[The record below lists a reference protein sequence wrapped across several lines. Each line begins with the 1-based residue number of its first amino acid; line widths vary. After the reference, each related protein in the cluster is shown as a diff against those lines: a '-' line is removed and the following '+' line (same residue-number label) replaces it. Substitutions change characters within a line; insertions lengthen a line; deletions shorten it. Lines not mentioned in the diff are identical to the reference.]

1 MYYALI
7 CQRLILIYWT
17 MEQTNVNPALNAAP
31 LHEYS
36 EQTLLLAYAPVYRHR
51 AGGGTGNNLS
61 IRKLNWTFCLGI
73 WPLSH
78 LADLE
83 KVGMRT
89 RTCTHTQTHTQAST
103 QTAWKWPAF
112 QNKLHSALVF
122 FLPFFRRLLCSDGD
136 SHPNHGEM
144 FEEPISPDGQGH

>member
-17 MEQTNVNPALNAAP
+17 MEQTNVNPALNTAP
-31 LHEYS
+31 SHKYS
-36 EQTLLLAYAPVYRHR
+36 KQTLLLAYAPVYQHW
-51 AGGGTGNNLS
+51 AGGGITNNLS
-61 IRKLNWTFCLGI
+61 IRKLNWTFCLGV

-83 KVGMRT
+83 KVGMHART
-89 RTCTHTQTHTQAST
+89 HTHTQTST

-112 QNKLHSALVF
+112 QNRLHSALVF
-122 FLPFFRRLLCSDGD
+122 FLPFFRRLLCSEGG

-144 FEEPISPDGQGH
+144 FEEPICPDGQGH